1 MSQSL
6 VVGGEGKLILHWNWV
21 FKMWILRT
29 CSYSPGRVDS
39 GEGGAG
45 PQGGDHLAGRLAA
58 HGVSPSERPLLTG
71 REAAESARAGARMP
85 ATLSHWDHVTV
96 PGDTMQ
102 CLLAMSQSVISLM
115 AASALQTLFPGAR
128 WESVGAGGVFS
139 AGAAPPGPTYH
150 SLCLGLFPPALF
162 SLLAPL
168 LLTGVC
174 WETGC
179 LMFLIMCSCLA
190 LSPCHPPF
198 PCCL

>member
-58 HGVSPSERPLLTG
+58 YGVSPSERPLLTG

-128 WESVGAGGVFS
+128 WESGLGACSVLEQPLQGPLTTPRASVSSLQHCFLCWLLSCSLACVGRQGV
-139 AGAAPPGPTYH
+139 
-150 SLCLGLFPPALF
+150 
-162 SLLAPL
+162 
-168 LLTGVC
+168 
-174 WETGC
+174 
-179 LMFLIMCSCLA
+179 
-190 LSPCHPPF
+190 
-198 PCCL
+198 